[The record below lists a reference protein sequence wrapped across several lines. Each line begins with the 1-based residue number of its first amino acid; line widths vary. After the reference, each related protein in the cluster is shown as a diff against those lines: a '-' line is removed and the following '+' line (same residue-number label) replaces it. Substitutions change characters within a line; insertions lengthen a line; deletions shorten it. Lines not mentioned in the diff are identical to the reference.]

1 MNASEKLMMLMYTY
15 TVYDVQSGDIP
26 DKLEVDPGTG
36 FALNDTAQIITYRS
50 GLVKVQKNDVGGKE
64 KDYKVIAS

>member
-1 MNASEKLMMLMYTY
+1 MMLNVTV

-26 DKLEVDPGTG
+26 DKLEVDPGSG

-50 GLVKVQKNDVGGKE
+50 ALVKVQKNDVGGKD
-64 KDYKVIAS
+64 KRIQSDCY